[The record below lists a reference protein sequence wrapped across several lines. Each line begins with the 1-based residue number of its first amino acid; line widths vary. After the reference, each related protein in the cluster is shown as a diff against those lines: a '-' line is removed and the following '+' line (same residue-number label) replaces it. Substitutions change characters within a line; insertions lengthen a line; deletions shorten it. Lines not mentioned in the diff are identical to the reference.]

1 MLVYILKESLIDRD
15 RVVVVVEVRER
26 ELSFQIIEVKVFA
39 YFVLP
44 VQVLN
49 PTPSFIQ
56 RLSMLNR
63 NISSLCRPETSKLS
77 VIEMQNVFL
86 IT

>member
-15 RVVVVVEVRER
+15 RVVVVEVRER

>member
-1 MLVYILKESLIDRD
+1 MVLVYILKESLIDRD
-15 RVVVVVEVRER
+15 RVVVVEVRER

-56 RLSMLNR
+56 RLNVLNR